1 MIKYKDKLDYSIKDE
16 NYVKNIQELL
26 MKRDGQSITVIKLN
40 EGKFELTSLIKKI
53 FNEKEVVIEVKVIYD
68 NNFLYEIELS
78 LTPQQEDT
86 NNYEMELK
94 LFYLEEI
101 KSTLL
106 DQVNSKKNKY
116 TIRNYR
122 AIYNAYPLKG
132 TYTINGK
139 YKIKFHALSSNE
151 RDEPLTEHIVCFD
164 VELEERTIE
173 RARSKAYN
181 VISDFC
187 SYLSVLLDLGF
198 YDIQSKFVNIIR
210 TSMNGIEKLFLH
222 ERHRTAFCDN
232 ELGFIV
238 KDNMNGLCTV
248 KEIKQGIG
256 FNGYLSIYN
265 DNKISHFKYGSLEA
279 INNAFEKHR
288 MYKVKDN
295 NNVEFCEGI
304 DSECHYISQEI
315 LIPKQ
320 IRSYYRGIEKL
331 QSDNIEKYK
340 CFRNAAR
347 LYNKSHFLGNNE
359 ATMEISFLVASVEAL
374 AKCSK
379 SSFTDFVTQYFL
391 EEFNKK
397 EIDLIYSIR
406 SKLFHAGEFS
416 FFEYDFELDP
426 YSDAMF
432 IEFHKY
438 YMRFKYILRKTIV
451 SWINQNILIEQ

>member
-1 MIKYKDKLDYSIKDE
+1 MTIYKDKLDYSIKDE
-16 NYVKNIQELL
+16 NYVKNLQDLL
-26 MKRDGQSITVIKLN
+26 MECDGQSITVSKLDD
-40 EGKFELTSLIKKI
+40 GKFQLTSFMQKI
-53 FNEKEVVIEVKVIYD
+53 FNAKNVIIEIKVIYD
-68 NNFLYEIELS
+68 NDFLYNIELS
-78 LTPQQEDT
+78 LTPSQEDT
-86 NNYEMELK
+86 GNYEMELK

-101 KSTLL
+101 KGALL

-122 AIYNAYPLKG
+122 AIYNSSPLKG
-132 TYTINGK
+132 TYIINGK
-139 YKIKFHALSSNE
+139 YKIKVHALASNE
-151 RDEPLTEHIVCFD
+151 RDEPLTEHIICFD
-164 VELEERTIE
+164 VELEERTID

-181 VISDFC
+181 IISDFC
-187 SYLSVLLDLGF
+187 SYLSILLDLGF
-198 YDIQSKFVNIIR
+198 HDVQSKFVNIIR
-210 TSMNGIEKLFLH
+210 TSMQGYEKIFLH

-232 ELGFIV
+232 DLGFIV

-248 KEIKQGIG
+248 NELKQGIG

-265 DNKISHFKYGSLEA
+265 DDKVSHFKYGSLEA
-279 INNAFEKHR
+279 INKAFEKHR

-295 NNVEFCEGI
+295 NNAEFCEEI
-304 DSECHYISQEI
+304 NPECHYISQEI

-331 QSDNIEKYK
+331 QNDHIEIYK

-347 LYNKSHFLGNNE
+347 LYNKSHFLGNND
-359 ATMEISFLVASVEAL
+359 ASIEISFLVASIEAL
-374 AKCSK
+374 AKYSK
-379 SSFTDFVTQYFL
+379 SPFTNFVTQYF
-391 EEFNKK
+391 EEDIEKK
-397 EIDLIYSIR
+397 ELDIIYAIR

-426 YSDAMF
+426 YSDPLF

-451 SWINQNILIEQ
+451 SWVNNNILIKE